1 MLLHLYLQSL
11 EGFNGHT
18 KNSFF
23 MKGRN
28 FTRIIP
34 LLVALTLW
42 ATALAAQQVVR
53 LGKHEFVP
61 EQNVKGIT
69 RSKVSR
75 PLPLGEA
82 VQGKHNVLVQFSHAL
97 TLEQREA
104 LQREGVALTDY
115 IGGNAYFATVKQGFV
130 PAHMRGNRMTS
141 LIPIRGE
148 WKMDPR
154 LEDWR
159 IPDYAQVGIGVA
171 RVQLFH
177 FPNVTTE
184 WVKSELARFGV
195 ANVEDVPAFRLLVV
209 DLPKEKLYELAELPW
224 VASLG
229 LIPAPQAAFN
239 AQGRTLGRGNLLALP
254 GALGGRGLT
263 GKGVNVGVWDGN
275 VVPHFD
281 FAARLQQKEFEVS
294 VEESEGH
301 GVHVAG
307 SIAGAGL
314 LNPRMQGVAP
324 AVELYTY
331 NFNRQSNGLNEQA
344 EMLYALDDYN
354 IFLSSH
360 SYGPQMQR
368 LCPFL
373 DELGYYNSIAND
385 YLVDLLVALVPEVTQ
400 VYAAGN
406 DQGACSREYG
416 SVLRRAKNVIY
427 VAALNAV
434 GEMTSFSSWGPMD
447 DGRVVPTISMKGE
460 DVYSTL
466 PGDKYGKMSGTSM
479 ATPLVSGHLA
489 LMTERYHQL
498 HHGAEP
504 ESALLRALIIAT
516 ADDVNAPGPDYSYGY
531 GILNA
536 DAALTALEKG
546 NYRRASLSQGGQ
558 PAAFSVPVPSN
569 AKRAWVALA
578 WTDTVSGG
586 IHPYGEPAL
595 VNDLN
600 LSVSNGGNTFLP
612 WVLDKDHPEADPQ
625 RKVDSINNAEIVSI
639 DAPSGELTI
648 TVDPKRVA
656 SMSQDFY
663 VVWHFDTDIPR
674 ITYPIG
680 GELLEPGEAIVVHSQ
695 NLIPPIRAEL
705 SYDNGKTFAAIATL
719 KGDRDVAELPLDAPF
734 TAGGILRLFDN
745 VGRVVVSP
753 HPFTIMPTPK
763 NLRFEKVEGSGE
775 SVQLAW
781 DTVPGIK
788 KYEVLYTTD
797 REAEYRSV
805 VVTAANK
812 CMVPSKYLSQKGR
825 YAFAVRAISED
836 GTVGQRSE
844 ALMTSG
850 ISNRNATSVAIPF
863 TEEFRIVPSPDVFV
877 ELGEYMSAQYEETPA
892 HLQQSPGAHAL
903 IISRTNQYVYDE
915 TIVGL
920 DPYTAKKAFARVGF
934 ETLDLTK
941 EQGKVFLEVYGHFS
955 GAWNPQMRLEVDG
968 QPVKLITDENE
979 VEGVDKEKA
988 EDAQWVWNLSE
999 YKSKPINL
1007 VLRMVVPKGEADL
1020 IITHI
1025 ALRRES
1031 KALDL
1036 ALLNFAGIERVGTFG
1051 KEVPVY
1057 SFVRNNSS
1065 ISVESAAIYATANG
1079 RSIGGTIVKDIK
1091 PFEMRRVDFTLD
1103 LTANSPMGEL
1113 LDVVVELKAEG
1124 DANPEDNAKR
1134 GKLYSLGEKY
1144 AMKRGYPTGWG
1155 YAGSSDVL
1163 TVEGRRIIVDD
1174 GACAFGYRGQRAET
1188 LLLKPSNPDRAIAVT
1203 VRRASLLGESD
1214 ALLINTHIGTSSTS
1228 LGRSRNLAIVQGELV
1243 APVTAVST
1251 ADDGGLLL
1259 VFEAGQSDGKG
1270 LGWEVEAVEV
1280 ARENTLKIDGV
1291 KISQTPNSEEMT
1303 VSAKVINLSSAPQ
1316 TDVSISILQ
1325 GLLERRAKLVA
1336 REKIDYLKPEE
1347 TIEYTF
1353 SYHPA
1358 VPLGTYDSLRV
1369 YIDGYDN
1376 DFSDNMSRH
1385 FVLNDAYCAV
1395 PPLGIEGTSID
1406 AVALFNRS
1414 ITSAKA
1420 FARGTIN
1427 LRDTLQMY
1435 RAAEANT
1442 LRVALRGVK
1451 DSLALG
1457 VWVDWNDDKQFGDTS
1472 SGEFF
1477 SVELKAKDTLAYVPL
1492 AAPTDAA
1499 AGPKRMRVFLAD
1511 RGSLTPC
1518 GATLLPQA
1526 DARDYIVRLIDA
1538 NFPTAGDLAIAGI
1551 DTRIVGAPLS
1561 DTAKITVSIRNLSD
1575 KRVSDMTL
1583 AYRVDDA
1590 EPITERVTLAIDSLG
1605 GTAAYTFKA
1614 KANLAA
1620 QGKHAIT
1627 AWIASDN
1634 ANRENDTARLTVHS
1648 IDTSLASG
1656 EDFYLHFGGDPD
1668 NEEMLVF
1675 SDLAKARTGSAFSFD
1690 MMLKL
1695 DHAQFAPICQA
1706 DGFLMLACNEG
1717 SGFPENSILF
1727 AYAGTKV
1734 LYLAPGGTLKP
1745 GQWQHIAVDQTIT
1758 FLVRPKLYV
1767 DGEEVNLAS
1776 VGNDGTSSMRNFKAM
1791 YLFEGSIDHLRF
1803 WKEDIGTQSAPQIAY
1818 TDTSSLSKKH
1828 KEELIADFAMNEGYS
1843 NAALYAGEHY
1853 ATIQSK
1859 RIEEGDNSIWQTERR
1874 IIQGIHF
1881 DNQVGDLVK
1890 LSGSR
1895 YQVTLTEATDL
1906 RHVVGIAHSSFSRGN
1921 VLYKGAEITEKRPF
1935 DFSEGSVTLYGTLVG
1950 YYGRNYFDTVTIY
1963 AVKEASAECKMLS
1976 FTATVADNAGLAS
1989 DVSLEPVPNAVVL
2002 EATEDFKANELT
2014 FAFSISEGATA
2025 TVEGKPIQSPV
2036 KLDVTNPTM
2045 VRVLAANGRTDAY
2058 YTITVVKKNAID
2070 WPLAKAQL
2078 FYGDSIADL
2087 PGLSSAQLPITYTT
2101 DNPNVIT
2108 YTEGALRAIAVGS
2121 ATVMARQQGNAH
2133 YAAAAPVDYRIEV
2146 LPRQATV
2153 VPRSMVVKR
2162 GAVPGGFEFYY
2173 MGVLPY
2179 DDLQQAKLPAY
2190 RIMKNGSA
2198 WSPADGALDAGEYAI
2213 EPEDAMPYRSGNY
2226 VITPLSGTLT
2236 VLPSQAV
2243 SLSLTVLD
2251 EENAVLEGATITID
2265 STVVRVSNAT
2275 ATVVELLP
2283 GVHSYVVT
2291 KEGYAPTVGKVEV
2304 LDAPVAVKP
2313 ILRKRNLTLTYATD
2327 GGGTLSGYL
2336 TQTLAKGEDG
2346 QSVFA
2351 KPNEGY
2357 VFKGWDDGEQSPNR
2371 LDRNVQTSKALKALF
2386 EQAEFTLSYEAT
2398 IGGTIT
2404 GDTNQTVLYGKD
2416 GTEVTATPDAGAYF
2430 IGWSDRR
2437 DADASRTDKNIRQD
2451 ASYRAFFGRRIN
2463 LPYMQKF
2470 ETSNELPA
2478 FMHSKGGAE
2487 AGWYVT
2493 AEPVRGF
2500 KLDGRFLAI
2509 KNPKSG
2515 RNFSVD
2521 LETPRFALENV
2532 TGDISVDFDY
2542 IFYGVLRTKVKVFY
2556 QVAGETPQ
2564 LLGELTKDPNRERTH
2579 FSKKIENAAFA
2590 GKEWL
2595 QLTFKYSGP
2604 KDEYLCIDNLAVAPE
2619 GVTGE
2624 VQLNYYATKGGT
2636 VNGASRVN
2644 ITTQVGTEG
2653 TPVKAKAEVGW
2664 TFAGWSDGVSEPTR
2678 KDSKATTVE
2687 ALFTPASSGASLYS
2701 LSYTAEA
2708 HGRIAGVVH
2717 QQGLTV
2723 GTEGTPVTAVATTP
2737 DYHFVQW
2744 SDGSKQNPRTDKVVD
2759 KDINVSASFSNLYTL
2774 TYTVEPSDWGEITGE
2789 TPQQVPFGED
2799 AKGVTATP
2807 KAGYH
2812 FVEWSD
2818 GVTTAERTDQKVQAD
2833 ATIVAHFAQ
2842 KYTFIY
2848 TAGKGGT
2855 LQGEVKQTVDPNTMG
2870 TAVTARPYEGFA
2882 FDAWS
2887 DGVTTAERTDKAE
2900 KEVKAQANFK
2910 PLTFDIS
2917 YSAADGGT
2925 LQGGAA
2931 AQTVSYG
2938 EDSEPVFAKA
2948 DAGYHFVKWSDGRT
2962 DNPRCERAVVKAVTA
2977 EAIFSKEYTVVYT
2990 YSAGGTIDGEASQT
3004 VEHGNDAKEVKAVS
3018 DAGYHFVRWSD
3029 GLTDNPRTDR
3039 GVTRSIAVEAIFSN
3053 RYVVTYV
3060 AADGGA
3066 IEGEVR
3072 QSVEEGQDAKQ
3083 VKAKPEEGY
3092 RFVGWS
3098 DGSEEAVRSDKGI
3111 KADAV
3116 YTASFARLVHTL
3128 TVEVENGVYN
3138 PGVASCVFEYA
3149 KPVQPTLEV
3158 AYGDFSRP
3166 VTLELAPGVEFV
3178 QWDDGST
3185 ELPRSFRVEKDMT
3198 VKAKVKVPTVGL
3210 YVERGYSIDQQYIPI
3225 VDPFTQKQY
3234 SPYQEVQ
3241 LGALI
3246 VFNYVEGAFP
3256 AGHTISVETEGMRLT
3271 TYTQLGEPNM
3281 RIYQIVDGTKPAR
3294 IRVSLERPSCMVSYE
3309 VSEGGILVGG
3319 AKNQKVTVGGST
3331 TEVTVLPMPG
3341 YYFKGWNDGKKEPSR
3356 SDFVTEGGEV
3366 TYRALFERE
3375 TYTVAFLPNGGEG
3388 TMADQKMLCG
3398 CDATLKPNAYTREGA
3413 TFKGW
3418 ALASDAKMPRYTD
3431 GDWVKNLSSVN
3442 GDTVRLY
3449 AVWAIQRVAIYF
3461 SVAGEPSGTLT
3472 ATVDGN
3478 TITSG
3483 ALLSFGTQVVLTAK
3497 PNDGYDVEGWVGVNA
3512 DPVNAEEVVLT
3523 LDREATVQV
3532 SFKQVKHAVH
3542 FSVAGEPNGTL
3553 TATVDGSPIAD
3564 GDQVREGA
3572 EVQFVA
3578 APNAGFLVDEWT
3590 GVTPS
3595 AGDRGM
3601 ATLEVKGEVA
3611 VTVSFKPE
3619 EKKSGVESA
3628 LLAGI
3633 ETLPNPFMSTLTIV
3647 NASNLYRVQLLSVE
3661 GRVIRTVAHDGAETL
3676 KLDTKDLPAGL
3687 YLLRCEDA
3695 HGGVRTL
3702 RVVRE

>member
-1 MLLHLYLQSL
+1 M
-11 EGFNGHT
+11 
-18 KNSFF
+18 
-23 MKGRN
+23 
-28 FTRIIP
+28 
-34 LLVALTLW
+34 VALTLW
-42 ATALAAQQVVR
+42 ATALVAQQVVR

-61 EQNVKGIT
+61 EQNVGART
-69 RSKVSR
+69 RSRALR

-82 VQGKHNVLVQFSHAL
+82 VQGRHNVLMQFSHAL
-97 TLEQREA
+97 TFEQRAA

-115 IGGNAYFATVKQGFV
+115 VGGNAYFATVKQGFV
-130 PAHMRGNRMTS
+130 PARMRGNRMTS

-159 IPDYAQVGIGVA
+159 IPDYAQAGMEAA

-184 WVKSELARFGV
+184 WAKSELARLGV
-195 ANVEDVPAFRLLVV
+195 PNVEDVPAFRLLVV
-209 DLPKEKLYELAELPW
+209 DLPKEKLHELAELPW

-263 GKGVNVGVWDGN
+263 GKGVKVGVWDGN

-301 GVHVAG
+301 GVHVVG

-344 EMLYALDDYN
+344 EMLYALDGYN

-360 SYGPQMQR
+360 SYGPQMR
-368 LCPFL
+368 YLCPYL

-406 DQGACSREYG
+406 DQGACRREYG

-434 GEMTSFSSWGPMD
+434 GGMTSFSSWGPMD

-466 PGDKYGKMSGTSM
+466 PGDTYGKMSGTSM

-504 ESALLRALIIAT
+504 EAALLRALIIAT

-546 NYRRASLSQGGQ
+546 NYRRGSLSQGKQ
-558 PAAFSVPVPSN
+558 PTTFSVPVPSN

-586 IHPYGEPAL
+586 VHPYGEPAL

-600 LSVSNGGNTFLP
+600 LYVSNGGNTFLP

-648 TVDPKRVA
+648 TVDPKRIA
-656 SMSQDFY
+656 SLSQDFY

-674 ITYPIG
+674 ITYPVG

-705 SYDNGKTFAAIATL
+705 SYDNGKTFATIATM

-734 TAGGILRLFDN
+734 TAGGILRLIDN
-745 VGRVVVSP
+745 EGRVVVSP
-753 HPFTIMPTPK
+753 HSFTIMPTPK
-763 NLRFEKVEGSGE
+763 NLRFEKIEGSGE

-797 REAEYRSV
+797 KDAEYRSV

-812 CMVPSKYLSQKGR
+812 CMVSSKYLSQKGR
-825 YAFAVRAISED
+825 YAFAVRAIAKD
-836 GTVGQRSE
+836 GTIGQRS
-844 ALMTSG
+844 AAVMTAE
-850 ISNRNATSVAIPF
+850 ISQRNAASVAIPF

-903 IISRTNQYVYDE
+903 IISRTNQGDE
-915 TIVGL
+915 DDTWDGS

-955 GAWNPQMRLEVDG
+955 GAWYPQMRLEVDG
-968 QPVKLITDENE
+968 QPVKLITNQDE
-979 VEGVDKEKA
+979 VVGVDKKKA
-988 EDAQWVWNLSE
+988 EDAQWVWDLSG

-1007 VLRMVVPKGEADL
+1007 ALRVVVLEDTADL

-1065 ISVESAAIYATANG
+1065 MPVASAAIYATANG

-1113 LDVVVELKAEG
+1113 LDVAVELKAEG

-1144 AMKRGYPTGWG
+1144 AMKRGHLTGWG

-1163 TVEGRRIIVDD
+1163 TIEGRRIIVDD
-1174 GACAFGYRGQRAET
+1174 GACSFGYRGKRSET

-1214 ALLINTHIGTSSTS
+1214 ALLINTHIGASSTS
-1228 LGRSRNLAIVQGELV
+1228 VGGSRNLATVKGELQ
-1243 APVTAVST
+1243 APVTAVSS
-1251 ADDGGLLL
+1251 ADDGGVLL

-1280 ARENTLKIDGV
+1280 ARENTLKIDEV
-1291 KISQTPNSEEMT
+1291 KISQSPNPEEMT
-1303 VSAKVINLSSAPQ
+1303 VSAKVINLLSTPQ

-1336 REKIDYLKPEE
+1336 RERIDYLKPEE
-1347 TIEYTF
+1347 TLEYTF

-1369 YIDGYDN
+1369 FVDGYDN

-1385 FVLNDAYCAV
+1385 FVLNDEYCAV
-1395 PPLGIEGTSID
+1395 PPLGIEGTSIG
-1406 AVALFNRS
+1406 AVALFDRS
-1414 ITSAKA
+1414 ITSVKA

-1435 RAAEANT
+1435 RSAEANT
-1442 LRVALRGVK
+1442 LRVALRGVQ
-1451 DSLALG
+1451 DGRALG
-1457 VWVDWNDDKQFGDTS
+1457 VWVDWNDDKQFGDAS

-1477 SVELKAKDTLAYVPL
+1477 TVELKAEDTLACVPL

-1499 AGPKRMRVFLAD
+1499 AGPKRMRVLLAD
-1511 RGSLTPC
+1511 KGSLDPC
-1518 GATLLPQA
+1518 GATLLPRA
-1526 DARDYIVRLIDA
+1526 DARDYIVRLVDE

-1551 DTRIVGAPLS
+1551 DTQVVGAPLS
-1561 DTAKITVSIRNLSD
+1561 DTAKITVSISNLSD

-1590 EPITERVTLAIDSLG
+1590 EPITERVALAIDSLG

-1675 SDLAKARTGSAFSFD
+1675 SDLARSRTGSAFSFD

-1745 GQWQHIAVDQTIT
+1745 GQWQHIAVNQTIS
-1758 FLVRPKLYV
+1758 FAVHPKLYV

-1776 VGNDGTSSMRNFKAM
+1776 MGNDGTSSMHNFKAM

-1803 WKEDIGTQSAPQIAY
+1803 WKEDIGTQGAKQIAY

-1859 RIEEGDNSIWQTERR
+1859 RIAAGNSSIWQTERR
-1874 IIQGIHF
+1874 LIQGIHF

-1890 LSGSR
+1890 LSDSH

-1906 RHVVGIAHSSFSRGN
+1906 RHVEGIAYSSFSRGN
-1921 VLYKGAEITEKRPF
+1921 VLYKGTEITEKRPF

-1950 YYGRNYFDTVTIY
+1950 YYGRNYFDKVTIY

-1976 FTATVADNAGLAS
+1976 LKATVADNAGLAS
-1989 DVSLEPVPNAVVL
+1989 DVSLEPVPNAVAL

-2045 VRVLAANGRTDAY
+2045 IRVLAANGRTDAY

-2087 PGLSSAQLPITYTT
+2087 PGLSSAQLPISYTT

-2121 ATVMARQQGNAH
+2121 ATVMARQQGDAH

-2153 VPRSMVVKR
+2153 APRSMVVKH
-2162 GAVPGGFEFYY
+2162 GAVLGTFDFYY

-2179 DDLQQAKLPAY
+2179 DDLQQAKLPVY

-2198 WSPADGALDAGEYAI
+2198 WSPAGGALDAGEYPI
-2213 EPEDAMPYRSGNY
+2213 QPEDATPYRSGNY

-2251 EENAVLEGATITID
+2251 EENAVLEGATITVD

-2291 KEGYAPTVGKVEV
+2291 KEGYVPTVGRVEV
-2304 LDAPVAVKP
+2304 LDAPIEEKP
-2313 ILRKRNLTLTYATD
+2313 ILRKRTLTLTYATD
-2327 GGGTLSGYL
+2327 GGGILSGYL
-2336 TQTLAKGEDG
+2336 SQTLAKGEDG
-2346 QSVFA
+2346 QPVFA

-2357 VFKGWDDGEQSPNR
+2357 VFKGWDDGVQTPNR

-2386 EQAEFTLSYEAT
+2386 EQAKFTLSYEAT

-2404 GDTNQTVLYGKD
+2404 GKKTQTVLYGKD
-2416 GTEVTATPDAGAYF
+2416 GEEVTATPDGGAYF
-2430 IGWSDRR
+2430 IRWSDRLN
-2437 DADASRTDKNIRQD
+2437 ADATRTDKNIRHD
-2451 ASYRAFFGRRIN
+2451 ASYRAFFGRKVN
-2463 LPYMQKF
+2463 LPYIQKF

-2478 FMHSKGGAE
+2478 FMHSPSRTE

-2515 RNFSVD
+2515 STLKVD
-2521 LETPRFALENV
+2521 LETPRFALDNV

-2564 LLGELTKDPNRERTH
+2564 LLGELTKDPNRNRTH
-2579 FSKKIENAAFA
+2579 FSKKIENAVFA

-2595 QLTFKYSGP
+2595 QLIFNYSGAVN
-2604 KDEYLCIDNLAVAPE
+2604 EYLCIDNLSVVPE

-2636 VNGASRVN
+2636 VNGALQVN
-2644 ITTQVGTEG
+2644 VTTPVGTEG
-2653 TPVKAKAEVGW
+2653 TQVEAKAEAGW

-2701 LSYTAEA
+2701 LSYTAGE

-2744 SDGSKQNPRTDKVVD
+2744 SDGSKQNPRTDKVID

-2774 TYTVEPSDWGEITGE
+2774 TYTVEPIDGGEITGE
-2789 TPQQVPFGED
+2789 TSQQVLFGED

-2855 LQGEVKQTVDPNTMG
+2855 LRGEVKQTVDPNAMG
-2870 TAVTARPYEGFA
+2870 TAVTAKPYEGFA

-2931 AQTVSYG
+2931 TQTVSYG
-2938 EDSEPVFAKA
+2938 EDSEPVLAKA

-2962 DNPRCERAVVKAVTA
+2962 DNPRCERAVVKSVTA
-2977 EAIFSKEYTVVYT
+2977 EAIFSKEYTVAYT
-2990 YSAGGTIDGEASQT
+2990 HSAGGTIDGEASQT
-3004 VEHGNDAKEVKAVS
+3004 VEHGADAKEVKATP

-3060 AADGGA
+3060 AADGGS
-3066 IEGEVR
+3066 IEGAVT
-3072 QSVEEGQDAKQ
+3072 QSVEDGHDATQ

-3098 DGSEEAVRSDKGI
+3098 DGSEEAARLDKGI
-3111 KADAV
+3111 KEDAV
-3116 YTASFARLVHTL
+3116 YTATFARLVHTL
-3128 TVEVENGVYN
+3128 TVEVENGVFDPV
-3138 PGVASCVFEYA
+3138 PGLTAFVFEYA
-3149 KPVQPTLEV
+3149 KLLQPTQEV
-3158 AYGDFSRP
+3158 AHGDFSRP
-3166 VTLELAPGVEFV
+3166 VTLELAPGVKSV
-3178 QWDDGST
+3178 LWDDGST

-3198 VKAKVKVPTVGL
+3198 VKAKVKVPTVDF
-3210 YVERGYSIDQQYIPI
+3210 YVERNGIPI
-3225 VDPFTQKQY
+3225 SQSVINNAFDGTIKYTEHQQVD
-3234 SPYQEVQ
+3234 
-3241 LGALI
+3241 LGTCVAVSWALLPK
-3246 VFNYVEGAFP
+3246 G
-3256 AGHTISVETEGMRLT
+3256 TILAISTVGMRKVD
-3271 TYTQLGEPNM
+3271 YPASAAAF
-3281 RIYQIVDGTKPAR
+3281 YQIVDGTKPAR
-3294 IRVSLERPSCMVSYE
+3294 LSIAIERPSGIVIYE
-3309 VSEGGILVGG
+3309 VSEGGTLGGG
-3319 AKNQKVTVGGST
+3319 APKQKVSVGGST
-3331 TEVTVLPMPG
+3331 TEVTALPMPV
-3341 YYFKGWNDGKKEPSR
+3341 YYFKGWDDGNKEPSR
-3356 SDFVTEGGEV
+3356 SDFVTKEGEV
-3366 TYRALFERE
+3366 TYRALFERK
-3375 TYTVAFLPNGGEG
+3375 TYTVAFMPNSGEG
-3388 TMADQKMLCG
+3388 TMEDQKMLCG
-3398 CDATLKPNAYTREGA
+3398 CDATLKPNAYTRAGA
-3413 TFKGW
+3413 TFRGW
-3418 ALASDAKMPRYTD
+3418 ALAPDAKVPRYTD
-3431 GDWVKNLSSVN
+3431 GDWVKDLSSVN
-3442 GDTVRLY
+3442 GDTVHLY
-3449 AVWAIQRVAIYF
+3449 AVWAIQRVAVYF

-3483 ALLSFGTQVVLTAK
+3483 ALLPFGTQVVLTAK
-3497 PNDGYDVEGWVGVNA
+3497 PNAGYDVEGWLGVNA
-3512 DPVNAEEVVLT
+3512 NPVNAEEVVLT

-3532 SFKQVKHAVH
+3532 SFRQIKHAVH

-3553 TATVDGSPIAD
+3553 TATVDGKPIAD
-3564 GDQVREGA
+3564 GDLVREGA

-3578 APNAGFLVDEWT
+3578 EPKAGFLVDAWT

-3595 AGDRGM
+3595 ADNRNR
-3601 ATLEVKGEVA
+3601 AKLEVKGEVT

-3619 EKKSGVESA
+3619 KKLGVESA
-3628 LLAGI
+3628 LLASI
-3633 ETLPNPFMSTLTIV
+3633 ETLPNPFTSTLRIS

>member
-1 MLLHLYLQSL
+1 ML
-11 EGFNGHT
+11 F
-18 KNSFF
+18 
-23 MKGRN
+23 
-28 FTRIIP
+28 
-34 LLVALTLW
+34 
-42 ATALAAQQVVR
+42 
-53 LGKHEFVP
+53 
-61 EQNVKGIT
+61 
-69 RSKVSR
+69 RSS
-75 PLPLGEA
+75 
-82 VQGKHNVLVQFSHAL
+82 
-97 TLEQREA
+97 
-104 LQREGVALTDY
+104 
-115 IGGNAYFATVKQGFV
+115 
-130 PAHMRGNRMTS
+130 
-141 LIPIRGE
+141 
-148 WKMDPR
+148 
-154 LEDWR
+154 
-159 IPDYAQVGIGVA
+159 
-171 RVQLFH
+171 
-177 FPNVTTE
+177 
-184 WVKSELARFGV
+184 
-195 ANVEDVPAFRLLVV
+195 
-209 DLPKEKLYELAELPW
+209 
-224 VASLG
+224 
-229 LIPAPQAAFN
+229 
-239 AQGRTLGRGNLLALP
+239 
-254 GALGGRGLT
+254 
-263 GKGVNVGVWDGN
+263 
-275 VVPHFD
+275 
-281 FAARLQQKEFEVS
+281 
-294 VEESEGH
+294 
-301 GVHVAG
+301 
-307 SIAGAGL
+307 
-314 LNPRMQGVAP
+314 
-324 AVELYTY
+324 
-331 NFNRQSNGLNEQA
+331 
-344 EMLYALDDYN
+344 
-354 IFLSSH
+354 
-360 SYGPQMQR
+360 
-368 LCPFL
+368 
-373 DELGYYNSIAND
+373 
-385 YLVDLLVALVPEVTQ
+385 
-400 VYAAGN
+400 
-406 DQGACSREYG
+406 
-416 SVLRRAKNVIY
+416 
-427 VAALNAV
+427 
-434 GEMTSFSSWGPMD
+434 
-447 DGRVVPTISMKGE
+447 
-460 DVYSTL
+460 
-466 PGDKYGKMSGTSM
+466 
-479 ATPLVSGHLA
+479 
-489 LMTERYHQL
+489 
-498 HHGAEP
+498 
-504 ESALLRALIIAT
+504 
-516 ADDVNAPGPDYSYGY
+516 
-531 GILNA
+531 
-536 DAALTALEKG
+536 
-546 NYRRASLSQGGQ
+546 
-558 PAAFSVPVPSN
+558 
-569 AKRAWVALA
+569 
-578 WTDTVSGG
+578 
-586 IHPYGEPAL
+586 
-595 VNDLN
+595 
-600 LSVSNGGNTFLP
+600 
-612 WVLDKDHPEADPQ
+612 
-625 RKVDSINNAEIVSI
+625 
-639 DAPSGELTI
+639 
-648 TVDPKRVA
+648 
-656 SMSQDFY
+656 
-663 VVWHFDTDIPR
+663 
-674 ITYPIG
+674 
-680 GELLEPGEAIVVHSQ
+680 
-695 NLIPPIRAEL
+695 
-705 SYDNGKTFAAIATL
+705 
-719 KGDRDVAELPLDAPF
+719 
-734 TAGGILRLFDN
+734 
-745 VGRVVVSP
+745 
-753 HPFTIMPTPK
+753 
-763 NLRFEKVEGSGE
+763 
-775 SVQLAW
+775 
-781 DTVPGIK
+781 
-788 KYEVLYTTD
+788 
-797 REAEYRSV
+797 
-805 VVTAANK
+805 
-812 CMVPSKYLSQKGR
+812 
-825 YAFAVRAISED
+825 
-836 GTVGQRSE
+836 
-844 ALMTSG
+844 
-850 ISNRNATSVAIPF
+850 
-863 TEEFRIVPSPDVFV
+863 
-877 ELGEYMSAQYEETPA
+877 
-892 HLQQSPGAHAL
+892 
-903 IISRTNQYVYDE
+903 
-915 TIVGL
+915 
-920 DPYTAKKAFARVGF
+920 
-934 ETLDLTK
+934 
-941 EQGKVFLEVYGHFS
+941 
-955 GAWNPQMRLEVDG
+955 
-968 QPVKLITDENE
+968 
-979 VEGVDKEKA
+979 
-988 EDAQWVWNLSE
+988 
-999 YKSKPINL
+999 
-1007 VLRMVVPKGEADL
+1007 
-1020 IITHI
+1020 
-1025 ALRRES
+1025 
-1031 KALDL
+1031 
-1036 ALLNFAGIERVGTFG
+1036 
-1051 KEVPVY
+1051 
-1057 SFVRNNSS
+1057 
-1065 ISVESAAIYATANG
+1065 
-1079 RSIGGTIVKDIK
+1079 
-1091 PFEMRRVDFTLD
+1091 
-1103 LTANSPMGEL
+1103 
-1113 LDVVVELKAEG
+1113 
-1124 DANPEDNAKR
+1124 
-1134 GKLYSLGEKY
+1134 
-1144 AMKRGYPTGWG
+1144 
-1155 YAGSSDVL
+1155 
-1163 TVEGRRIIVDD
+1163 
-1174 GACAFGYRGQRAET
+1174 ET

-1214 ALLINTHIGTSSTS
+1214 ALLINTHVGASSTS
-1228 LGRSRNLAIVQGELV
+1228 PVGSRNLAIVKGELK

-1280 ARENTLKIDGV
+1280 ARENTLKIDEV
-1291 KISQTPNSEEMT
+1291 KIFQNPNPEEMT
-1303 VSAKVINLSSAPQ
+1303 VSAKVINLSSTPQ

-1325 GLLERRAKLVA
+1325 GLSERRAKLVA
-1336 REKIDYLKPEE
+1336 RDKIDYLKPEE
-1347 TIEYTF
+1347 TLEYTF

-1369 YIDGYDN
+1369 FVDGYDN

-1385 FVLNDAYCAV
+1385 FGLNDEYCAV
-1395 PPLGIEGTSID
+1395 PPLGIEGTSIG
-1406 AVALFNRS
+1406 AVALFDRS
-1414 ITSAKA
+1414 ITSVKA

-1435 RAAEANT
+1435 RSAEANT

-1457 VWVDWNDDKQFGDTS
+1457 VWVDWNDDKQFGDAS

-1477 SVELKAKDTLAYVPL
+1477 TVELKAEDTLACVPL

-1499 AGPKRMRVFLAD
+1499 AGPKRMRLLLAD
-1511 RGSLTPC
+1511 KGSLAPC
-1518 GATLLPQA
+1518 GATLLPHA
-1526 DARDYIVRLIDA
+1526 DARDYIVRLVDA

-1551 DTRIVGAPLS
+1551 DTRVVGAPLS
-1561 DTAKITVSIRNLSD
+1561 DTAKITVSISNLSD

-1590 EPITERVTLAIDSLG
+1590 EPIAERVDLAIDSLG

-1648 IDTSLASG
+1648 IDPSLASG

-1675 SDLAKARTGSAFSFD
+1675 SDLAKARTGTAFSFD

-1745 GQWQHIAVDQTIT
+1745 GQWQHIAVNQTIAFVVHPT
-1758 FLVRPKLYV
+1758 LYV
-1767 DGEEVNLAS
+1767 DGELVSLAS
-1776 VGNDGTSSMRNFKAM
+1776 VGDDGTSSMHNFKAM

-1803 WKEDIGTQSAPQIAY
+1803 WKEDILKQSAKKIAY

-1859 RIEEGDNSIWQTERR
+1859 RIAAGNSSIWQTERR
-1874 IIQGIHF
+1874 LIQGIHF

-1890 LSGSR
+1890 LSDSH

-1906 RHVVGIAHSSFSRGN
+1906 RHVEGIAYSSFSRGN
-1921 VLYKGAEITEKRPF
+1921 VLYKGTEITEKRPF

-1950 YYGRNYFDTVTIY
+1950 YYGRNYFDKVTIY

-1976 FTATVADNAGLAS
+1976 LKATVADNAGLAS
-1989 DVSLEPVPNAVVL
+1989 DVSLEPVPNAVAL

-2045 VRVLAANGRTDAY
+2045 IRVLAANGRTDAY

-2087 PGLSSAQLPITYTT
+2087 PGLSSAQLPISYTT

-2121 ATVMARQQGNAH
+2121 ATVMARQQGDAH

-2153 VPRSMVVKR
+2153 APRSMVVKH
-2162 GAVPGGFEFYY
+2162 GAVPGAFDFYY
-2173 MGVLPY
+2173 TGVLPY

-2198 WSPADGALDAGEYAI
+2198 WSPAEGALDAGEYAI
-2213 EPEDAMPYRSGNY
+2213 KPEDAMPYRSGNY

-2236 VLPSQAV
+2236 VLSSQSV

-2291 KEGYAPTVGKVEV
+2291 KEGYAPTVGRVEV
-2304 LDAPVAVKP
+2304 LDSPVAVKP
-2313 ILRKRNLTLTYATD
+2313 ILRKRTLTLTYATG

-2346 QSVFA
+2346 QPVFA

-2357 VFKGWDDGEQSPNR
+2357 VFMGWNDGEQSPNR
-2371 LDRNVQTSKALKALF
+2371 LDRNVQTSKTLKALF
-2386 EQAEFTLSYEAT
+2386 EQAKFTLSYEAT

-2404 GDTNQTVLYGKD
+2404 GETPQTVPYGED
-2416 GTEVTATPDAGAYF
+2416 GKEVMAKPDDGAYF

-2437 DADASRTDKNIRQD
+2437 NADASRTDKNIRHD
-2451 ASYRAFFGRRIN
+2451 ASYRAFFGRKVN
-2463 LPYMQKF
+2463 LPYIQKF

-2478 FMHSKGGAE
+2478 FMHSKGSAE

-2509 KNPKSG
+2509 KYPKSG
-2515 RNFSVD
+2515 SVLKVD
-2521 LETPRFALENV
+2521 LETPRFALDNV

-2542 IFYGVLRTKVKVFY
+2542 IFGGVVHTKVKVFY
-2556 QVAGETPQ
+2556 LVAGETPQ
-2564 LLGELTKDPNRERTH
+2564 LLGELTRNPDRKRTH
-2579 FSKKIENAAFA
+2579 FSKKIENAVFA

-2595 QLTFKYSGP
+2595 QLTFNYSGALN
-2604 KDEYLCIDNLAVAPE
+2604 EYLCIDNLSVVPE
-2619 GVTGE
+2619 GVTGK
-2624 VQLNYYATKGGT
+2624 VQLNYYATKGGA
-2636 VNGASRVN
+2636 VNGGPQVN
-2644 ITTQVGTEG
+2644 VTTTVGTEG
-2653 TPVKAKAEVGW
+2653 ISVEAKAEVGW
-2664 TFAGWSDGVSEPTR
+2664 TFAGWSDGVSEPIR

-2701 LSYTAEA
+2701 LSYTAGA

-2723 GTEGTPVTAVATTP
+2723 GTEGTPVTAVATAP
-2737 DYHFVQW
+2737 GYHFVQW
-2744 SDGSKQNPRTDKVVD
+2744 SDGSKQNPRTDKIVD

-2774 TYTVEPSDWGEITGE
+2774 TYTVEPSDGGEITGE

-2799 AKGVTATP
+2799 SKVVIATP

-2818 GVTTAERTDQKVQAD
+2818 GVTTVERTDQKVQAD

-2855 LQGEVKQTVDPNTMG
+2855 LRGEVKQTVDPNTMG
-2870 TAVTARPYEGFA
+2870 AAVTAKPYEGFA

-2917 YSAADGGT
+2917 YSAADGGA

-2977 EAIFSKEYTVVYT
+2977 EAIFSKEYTVAYT
-2990 YSAGGTIDGEASQT
+2990 HSAGGTIAGEASQT
-3004 VEHGNDAKEVKAVS
+3004 VEHGNNAKEVKAVPE
-3018 DAGYHFVRWSD
+3018 AGYHFVRWSD

-3060 AADGGA
+3060 AADGGTV
-3066 IEGEVR
+3066 EGLIK
-3072 QSVEEGQDAKQ
+3072 QSVEEGHEAEK
-3083 VKAKPEEGY
+3083 VEAKPEEGY

-3098 DGSEEAVRSDKGI
+3098 DGSEEAVRRDKGI

-3149 KPVQPTLEV
+3149 KPVQPTQEV
-3158 AYGDFSRP
+3158 AHGDFSRP

-3178 QWDDGST
+3178 QWDDGNT
-3185 ELPRSFRVEKDMT
+3185 ELSRSFRVEEDMT

-3210 YVERGYSIDQQYIPI
+3210 YVERGYSIDQQFIPI
-3225 VDPFTQKQY
+3225 TDPFTGKQY
-3234 SPYQEVQ
+3234 SPYQEVE
-3241 LGALI
+3241 LGTLI
-3246 VFNYVEGAFP
+3246 LFNYNEDAFP
-3256 AGHTISVETEGMRLT
+3256 ARSTISVETEGMRLT
-3271 TYTQLGEPNM
+3271 TYTQSGEPNM
-3281 RIYQIVDGTKPAR
+3281 RIYQIVDGAKPAR
-3294 IRVSLERPSCMVSYE
+3294 IKVSLERPSCIVTYE

-3319 AKNQKVTVGGST
+3319 APKQKVTVGGST
-3331 TEVTVLPMPG
+3331 TEVTALPMPG
-3341 YYFKGWNDGKKEPSR
+3341 YYFKGWDDGNKEPSR

-3366 TYRALFERE
+3366 TYRALFERK
-3375 TYTVAFLPNGGEG
+3375 TYTVAFMPNGGEG
-3388 TMADQKMLCG
+3388 TMERQKMLCG
-3398 CDATLKPNAYTREGA
+3398 CDATLKPNAYTRMGA

-3418 ALASDAKMPRYTD
+3418 ALALDAKAPRYTD
-3431 GDWVKNLSSVN
+3431 GDWVKDLSSVN

-3449 AVWAIQRVAIYF
+3449 AVWEIQRVAVHF

-3472 ATVDGN
+3472 ATVDGKP
-3478 TITSG
+3478 IASG
-3483 ALLSFGTQVVLTAK
+3483 ALLPLGMQVVLTAK
-3497 PNDGYDVEGWVGVNA
+3497 PHTGYTVEGWVGVNA
-3512 DPVNAEEVVLT
+3512 DPVNAVEVVLT
-3523 LDREATVQV
+3523 LDKETTIQV
-3532 SFKQVKHAVH
+3532 SFKQRQHAVH
-3542 FSVAGEPNGTL
+3542 FSVAGAPNGTL

-3578 APNAGFLVDEWT
+3578 APKAGFLVDEWT
-3590 GVTPS
+3590 GVTPG
-3595 AGDRGM
+3595 ADNRNR
-3601 ATLEVKGEVA
+3601 AKLEVKGEVT

-3619 EKKSGVESA
+3619 EKQSGVESA

-3633 ETLPNPFMSTLTIV
+3633 EALPNPFTSTLKIV
-3647 NASNLYRVQLLSVE
+3647 NASNLYRVQLLSAE